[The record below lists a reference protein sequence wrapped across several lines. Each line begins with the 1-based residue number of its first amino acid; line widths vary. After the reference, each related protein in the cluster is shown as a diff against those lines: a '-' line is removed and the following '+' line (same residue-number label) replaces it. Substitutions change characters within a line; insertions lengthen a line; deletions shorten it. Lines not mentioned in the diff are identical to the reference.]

1 MITVFL
7 IIMAVLAL
15 GIMVVMFA
23 SFGYWLLIGAIVF
36 ILAKSLIKSSTKL
49 VDAIKKKKDDTVIM
63 SRKDF
68 EANYVKK
75 S

>member
-1 MITVFL
+1 MVTVFL